1 VIELPEVDVA
11 IAGGGPVGSALALAL
26 SGSAVSVARIA
37 GEGDFADRPI
47 ALSHGSRL
55 ILERLGAWSSVRNN
69 PIETIHV
76 SQQGFG
82 RTVMRCADYGLPALG
97 YVTAYSE
104 LVEQLAGRTPVS
116 AQSLRDWK
124 SAGDEVVLQFSRG
137 EEEAGMRARLLVL
150 ADGGHNRHARQVRD
164 YRQQAVV
171 AEVTAEEPQSLRD
184 WKSAGDEVVLQLS
197 RGEKEA
203 GMRARLLVLA
213 DGGHSRHARQVRDYR
228 QQAVVA
234 EVTAEGPRA
243 GVAWERF
250 TAEGPL
256 ALLPFRD
263 RYALVWS
270 VRPATATEL
279 LGFSDSDFLARL
291 REVFGGRLGNFGS
304 VSPRSTFPLSL
315 RQSEINP
322 AAGVLA
328 IGNAAQTL
336 HPVAGQGLNLGLRD
350 AWELAQMLLDA
361 SKEEIGAPRFLARY
375 ARGRRFDRYAGI
387 GFTDFLV
394 RIFSNSLAPLALARG
409 AGLAALDVLPPAR
422 RFLAHRMIFGARA
435 LP

>member
-1 VIELPEVDVA
+1 LAVVDLPEVDVA
-11 IAGGGPVGSALALAL
+11 IAGGGPVGCALALAL

-47 ALSHGSRL
+47 ALSYGSRL
-55 ILERLGAWSSVRNN
+55 ILERLGAWNSIRNN

-104 LVEQLAGRTPVS
+104 LVAQLAGRTPVS
-116 AQSLRDWK
+116 AQSLKDWK
-124 SAGDEVVLQFSRG
+124 SAD
-137 EEEAGMRARLLVL
+137 
-150 ADGGHNRHARQVRD
+150 N
-164 YRQQAVV
+164 
-171 AEVTAEEPQSLRD
+171 
-184 WKSAGDEVVLQLS
+184 EVVLQLS

-213 DGGHSRHARQVRDYR
+213 DGGHNRRTPHVRDYR
-228 QQAVVA
+228 QQAIVA
-234 EVTAEGPRA
+234 EVTAEHPRG

-256 ALLPFRD
+256 ALLPLRD

-270 VRPATATEL
+270 VRPASAAEL
-279 LGFSDSDFLARL
+279 LELSDSDFLARL
-291 REVFGGRLGNFGS
+291 REIFGGRMGNFGS
-304 VSPRSTFPLSL
+304 VGPRSTFPLSL
-315 RQSEINP
+315 RQGRIVP
-322 AAGVLA
+322 APGVLA
-328 IGNAAQTL
+328 IGDAAQTL

-361 SKEEIGAPRFLARY
+361 AKEEIGAPRFLARY
-375 ARGRRFDRYAGI
+375 ASGRRFDRYAGI

-394 RIFSNSLAPLALARG
+394 RTFSNSFPPLALARG
-409 AGLAALDVLPPAR
+409 AGLALLDALPPAR
-422 RFLAHRMIFGARA
+422 RFLARRMIFGARA

>member
-1 VIELPEVDVA
+1 MIEPQEVDVA
-11 IAGGGPVGSALALAL
+11 IAGGGPVGCALALAL

-37 GEGDFADRPI
+37 GEADFADRPI
-47 ALSHGSRL
+47 ALSYGSRL
-55 ILERLGAWSSVRNN
+55 ILERLGAWSSVRSN
-69 PIETIHV
+69 PIQTIHV

-82 RTVMRCADYGLPALG
+82 RTVMHCSDYGLPALG

-104 LVEQLAGRTPVS
+104 LVAQLAGRTAAS
-116 AQSLRDWK
+116 AQSLKDWN
-124 SAGDEVVLQFSRG
+124 SADNEIVLRLSRG

-150 ADGGHNRHARQVRD
+150 ADGGQNRRTRHVRD
-164 YRQQAVV
+164 YRQQAIV
-171 AEVTAEEPQSLRD
+171 AEVTVEPP
-184 WKSAGDEVVLQLS
+184 
-197 RGEKEA
+197 RG
-203 GMRARLLVLA
+203 
-213 DGGHSRHARQVRDYR
+213 
-228 QQAVVA
+228 
-234 EVTAEGPRA
+234 

-256 ALLPFRD
+256 ALLPFED

-270 VRPATATEL
+270 MRPASAVEL
-279 LGFSDSDFLARL
+279 LGLSDSDFLARL
-291 REVFGGRLGNFGS
+291 REIFGGRLGNFTS
-304 VSPRSTFPLSL
+304 VGPRSTFPLSL
-315 RQSEINP
+315 RYGKIVP
-322 AAGVLA
+322 AARVLA

-361 SKEEIGAPRFLARY
+361 AKEEIGAPSFLARF
-375 ARGRRFDRYAGI
+375 ARSRSFDRYAGI

-409 AGLAALDVLPPAR
+409 AGLAALDALPPAR
-422 RFLAHRMIFGARA
+422 RFLARRMIFGARA

>member
-1 VIELPEVDVA
+1 MDELPEVDVA
-11 IAGGGPVGSALALAL
+11 IAGGGPVGCALALAL

-37 GEGDFADRPI
+37 GEADFADRPI
-47 ALSHGSRL
+47 ALSYGSRL
-55 ILERLGAWSSVRNN
+55 ILERLGAWNSVRSN
-69 PIETIHV
+69 PIQTIHV

-82 RTVMRCADYGLPALG
+82 RTVMRCSDYGLPALG

-104 LVEQLAGRTPVS
+104 LVAQLAARTPTS
-116 AQSLRDWK
+116 AQSLKDWK
-124 SAGDEVVLQFSRG
+124 SADNEVVLR
-137 EEEAGMRARLLVL
+137 
-150 ADGGHNRHARQVRD
+150 
-164 YRQQAVV
+164 
-171 AEVTAEEPQSLRD
+171 
-184 WKSAGDEVVLQLS
+184 LS

-213 DGGHSRHARQVRDYR
+213 DGGQNRRTPRVRDYR
-228 QQAVVA
+228 QQAIVA
-234 EVTAEGPRA
+234 EVAAELPRG

-256 ALLPFRD
+256 ALLPFGD

-270 VRPATATEL
+270 VRPASAAEL
-279 LGFSDSDFLARL
+279 LGLSDPDFLARL
-291 REVFGGRLGNFGS
+291 REIFGGRLGNFTS
-304 VSPRSTFPLSL
+304 VGPRSSFPLSL
-315 RQSEINP
+315 RYGRIVP
-322 AAGVLA
+322 AARVLA

-361 SKEEIGAPRFLARY
+361 AKEEMGASRFLARY
-375 ARGRRFDRYAGI
+375 ARGRSFDRYAGI

-409 AGLAALDVLPPAR
+409 AGLTALDALPPAR
-422 RFLAHRMIFGARA
+422 RLLAHRMIFGARA